1 MLGIDRSIQQE
12 TLTAV
17 DPFALNTL
25 RMIRE
30 ISAYDCP
37 SFFREPLPLLLR
49 DLRNLIATLIN
60 TGIAFSFA
68 RNRGQSR
75 CMVALI
81 NRHFAMHE

>member
-30 ISAYDCP
+30 ISTYDCP
-37 SFFREPLPLLLR
+37 SFFREP
-49 DLRNLIATLIN
+49 
-60 TGIAFSFA
+60 
-68 RNRGQSR
+68 
-75 CMVALI
+75 
-81 NRHFAMHE
+81 

>member
-1 MLGIDRSIQQE
+1 MLGIDRPIQQE

-17 DPFALNTL
+17 DVFAFYTL

-49 DLRNLIATLIN
+49 DLRNLIATLIATAN
-60 TGIAFSFA
+60 SLFFCEEPRPIEVHGCV
-68 RNRGQSR
+68 NQS
-75 CMVALI
+75 ALC
-81 NRHFAMHE
+81 NA